1 MSEAHLARN
10 HSVFRNHAFAAT
22 TAQVNIPIDHMV
34 EIVTGYTFQQN
45 GGTAPTLLDIKGD
58 FIDEYVM
65 TLGGIEFCRLDWIDV
80 CHMQNLWFGETPD
93 FLIPAGDDC
102 YGYFSPVVLPLSL
115 DKDLAGSLRKVT
127 AQWTVGA
134 LTDVDNV
141 VLQANIPYHSNQKA
155 SWLPGGYHYAYQYK
169 TFTAST
175 TRQFISF
182 DREGADLLGLLLYS
196 CTIPTA
202 ASLNTSIDEVVI
214 YVNGQPVY
222 GPVAWESMRNFKQT
236 QDVLDDTNF
245 GAQTDN
251 YKYIDLS
258 WKPLPADDLD
268 ISTVSVGA
276 TDAGQKII
284 GIFMEP

>member
-1 MSEAHLARN
+1 MSTQQLARN
-10 HSVFRNHAFAAT
+10 HSVLRNYAFAAT
-22 TAQVNIPIDHMV
+22 TAQINIPIDHMV
-34 EIVTGYTFQQN
+34 EIVTGITCQ
-45 GGTAPTLLDIKGD
+45 GTGTTTLANMKDAIV
-58 FIDEYVM
+58 DEFVM
-65 TLGGIEFCRLDWIDV
+65 TLGGIEFCRLDWVDMV
-80 CHMQNLWFGETPD
+80 HLQNLWFGETPD
-93 FLIPAGDDC
+93 YLAPGADDC

-115 DKDLAGSLRKVT
+115 DKNLAGSLRKAT
-127 AQWTVGA
+127 CQWTVGA
-134 LTDVDNV
+134 LTNVDNV
-141 VLQANIPYHSNQKA
+141 YLQSNIPYHSNQMA

-175 TRQFISF
+175 TRQVIPF

-196 CTIPTA
+196 CTIPIVT
-202 ASLNTSIDEVVI
+202 SMNTSIDDI
-214 YVNGQPVY
+214 TIFVNGQPVY

-236 QDVLDDTNF
+236 QQGIEDTGY
-245 GAQTDN
+245 GAQLDN

-268 ISTVSVGA
+268 ISTISVGA